1 MLGCFDLVCFVD
13 DFFYVYVVKI
23 IFFVCVLFVEIIVCD
38 VYDIIV

>member
-13 DFFYVYVVKI
+13 DFFYVVKI
-23 IFFVCVLFVEIIVCD
+23 IFFVCVLFAEIIVCD